1 MYALTGTVAD
11 FIHNIL
17 EGYKSQGIDMSKGQ
31 GTLDKEKM
39 CKEAETMAN
48 EIHNTILIPDSTL
61 PEDAETQAAQV
72 YSI

>member
-39 CKEAETMAN
+39 CQEAESIAN
-48 EIHNTILIPDSTL
+48 EIHSTILIPDSTL

-72 YSI
+72 YNI